1 LPRNGDVPIP
11 DSCSA
16 ANRIPIRSPCR
27 RARATAVK
35 C

>member
-11 DSCSA
+11 DSCTA
-16 ANRIPIRSPCR
+16 ANRSPIRSPCR